1 MVKKCWHFSFFKKL
15 GNSAPQPTHPESA
28 SMRIINVSS
37 EKCRQVDVGKGIVIF
52 VASKHER
59 ANRRKMLMMITNRA
73 GKRGFTLA
81 EMLIVAALIA
91 LFSGLFIF
99 SIETQYTLNKQ
110 KASVAECRQ
119 IATAMSFAQQDI
131 GFFPKICFLRFN
143 STNLIS
149 LLSGMSFDAVEY
161 HSLSVGDLQSR
172 LLKQWKGPYAAFA
185 QDRTVKM
192 QFISNGITREFDW
205 PADPFGNPYV
215 AYFVTTDPPSGGNPI
230 RHRFVWNA
238 GERPNEF
245 AGIVS
250 YGRNRVPGLGDMPP
264 ETAVN
269 QRKGYRLYL
278 ETANPRVFQLLQAGA
293 DPTGGTNPYNT
304 PNGRLNMILLDPLA
318 GAVDTLGPRIRETGS
333 DDRYV
338 EF

>member
-1 MVKKCWHFSFFKKL
+1 M
-15 GNSAPQPTHPESA
+15 
-28 SMRIINVSS
+28 MRTVT
-37 EKCRQVDVGKGIVIF
+37 KGRQN
-52 VASKHER
+52 E
-59 ANRRKMLMMITNRA
+59 
-73 GKRGFTLA
+73 RGFTLA
-81 EMLIVAALIA
+81 EMLIVASLIA

-99 SIETQYTLNKQ
+99 SIQTQFILNKQ

-119 IATAMSFAQQDI
+119 IATAMSFAQQDL

-149 LLSGMSFDAVEY
+149 LLSGMGFDAVEY

-172 LLKQWKGPYAAFA
+172 LIKQWKGPYAAFA
-185 QDRTVKM
+185 QERTVKM
-192 QFISNGITREFDW
+192 RFVSNSVTREFDW

-215 AYFVTTDPPSGGNPI
+215 AYFVTTDPPSAGNPV

-238 GERPNEF
+238 GEKPNEF

-250 YGRNRVPGLGDMPP
+250 YGRNRVPGLGDNPD

-269 QRKGYRLYL
+269 QRKAYRLYI
-278 ETANPRVFQLLQAGA
+278 ETANPRVFQLLQAGT
-293 DPTGGTNPYNT
+293 DPTGASNPYNT

-318 GAVDTLGPRIRETGS
+318 GSVDTLGPRIRETGS

>member
-1 MVKKCWHFSFFKKL
+1 MVKRAKGEYAEPTDGGDAPSQKL
-15 GNSAPQPTHPESA
+15 VFAQRTNHVIGLNGHEHCVDTESRTVI
-28 SMRIINVSS
+28 SLVTRQERTEQKTMRTRYTGRHS
-37 EKCRQVDVGKGIVIF
+37 Q
-52 VASKHER
+52 
-59 ANRRKMLMMITNRA
+59 
-73 GKRGFTLA
+73 RGFTLA

-119 IATAMSFAQQDI
+119 IATAMSFAQQDV

-143 STNLIS
+143 STNLVS
-149 LLSGMSFDAVEY
+149 VLTGMGYDALEY
-161 HSLSVGDLQSR
+161 HSLPVGDLQAR
-172 LLKQWKGPYAAFA
+172 LFKQWKGPYAAFS
-185 QDRTVKM
+185 QDRTIKM
-192 QFISNGITREFDW
+192 QFVSNSITREFDW

-215 AYFVTTDPPSGGNPI
+215 AYFVTTDPPSGGNPV
-230 RHRFVWNA
+230 RHRFIWSA
-238 GERPNEF
+238 GEKPNEF

-250 YGRNRVPGLGDMPP
+250 YGRNRVPGLGDMPDP
-264 ETAVN
+264 NAVN
-269 QRKGYRLYL
+269 QRKAYRLYA
-278 ETANPRVFQLLQAGA
+278 ETANPKVFQLLQAGA
-293 DPTGGTNPYNT
+293 DPTSGANPYNT
-304 PNGRLNMILLDPLA
+304 PNGRLNMILIDPLA

>member
-1 MVKKCWHFSFFKKL
+1 MVKKCWRFSFIREC
-15 GNSAPQPTHPESA
+15 GSTAPQPTHPEFA
-28 SMRIINVSS
+28 STKIVNLTSG
-37 EKCRQVDVGKGIVIF
+37 KCGRVDVGKGSVIF
-52 VASKHER
+52 VATKRER
-59 ANRRKMLMMITNRA
+59 ANHRKMRTMITRRTSE
-73 GKRGFTLA
+73 RGFTLA

-119 IATAMSFAQQDI
+119 IATAMSFAQQDLGI
-131 GFFPKICFLRFN
+131 FPKICFLRFN

-149 LLSGMSFDAVEY
+149 LLTGMGFDAVEY
-161 HSLSVGDLQSR
+161 HSLPVGDLQAR
-172 LLKQWKGPYAAFA
+172 LVKQWKGPYAAFA

-192 QFISNGITREFDW
+192 QFVSNNITREFDW

-215 AYFVTTDPPSGGNPI
+215 AYFVTTDPPSGGNPV
-230 RHRFVWNA
+230 RHRFIWSA
-238 GERPNEF
+238 GEKPNEF

-264 ETAVN
+264 EAAVN
-269 QRKGYRLYL
+269 QRKSYRLYL

-293 DPTGGTNPYNT
+293 DPTGSSNPYNV

>member
-1 MVKKCWHFSFFKKL
+1 MELFDSVQKGSEGPAALDGRSAQRDQKQETFFGVNKCE
-15 GNSAPQPTHPESA
+15 G
-28 SMRIINVSS
+28 
-37 EKCRQVDVGKGIVIF
+37 VDAGFEHVI
-52 VASKHER
+52 SLTPRRER
-59 ANRRKMLMMITNRA
+59 AHAETMRRFQTHRSCRK
-73 GKRGFTLA
+73 GFTLA

-99 SIETQYTLNKQ
+99 SIETTYRINQQ

-119 IATAMSFAQQDI
+119 IATAMSFAHQDL
-131 GFFPKICFLRFN
+131 GFFPKICFLKFN

-149 LLSGMSFDAVEY
+149 LLTGMGFDAVEY
-161 HSLSVGDLQSR
+161 HSMSVGDLQSR

-192 QFISNGITREFDW
+192 QFTSNAVTKEFDW

-230 RHRFVWNA
+230 RHRFIWNA
-238 GERPNEF
+238 GEKPNEF

-250 YGRNRVPGLGDMPP
+250 YGRNKVPGLGDLPDP
-264 ETAVN
+264 AAVT
-269 QRKGYRLYL
+269 QRKAYRLYN
-278 ETANPRVFQLLQAGA
+278 ETANPRVFVLLQAGN
-293 DPTGGTNPYNT
+293 DPTSGANPYNS
-304 PNGRLNMILLDPLA
+304 PSGRLNMILLDPLA
-318 GAVDTLGPRIRETGS
+318 GSVDTLGPRIRETGS

>member
-1 MVKKCWHFSFFKKL
+1 M
-15 GNSAPQPTHPESA
+15 QPLMTRSCH
-28 SMRIINVSS
+28 
-37 EKCRQVDVGKGIVIF
+37 
-52 VASKHER
+52 SK
-59 ANRRKMLMMITNRA
+59 
-73 GKRGFTLA
+73 GFTLA

-119 IATAMSFAQQDI
+119 IATAMSFAQQDL
-131 GFFPKICFLRFN
+131 GFFPKICFLRLN
-143 STNLIS
+143 ATNLIS
-149 LLSGMSFDAVEY
+149 MLTGAGYDAVEY

-185 QDRTVKM
+185 QDRTVRM
-192 QFISNGITREFDW
+192 QFTTNGILKEFDW

-230 RHRFVWNA
+230 RHRFIWNA
-238 GERPNEF
+238 GEKPNEF

-250 YGRNRVPGLGDMPP
+250 YGRNRVPGLGDMPDP
-264 ETAVN
+264 AAVN
-269 QRKGYRLYL
+269 QRKAYRLYN
-278 ETANPRVFQLLQAGA
+278 ETANPRVFQLLQAGP
-293 DPTGGTNPYNT
+293 DPTSASNPYNQ
-304 PNGRLNMILLDPLA
+304 PSGRLNMILLDPLA
-318 GAVDTLGPRIRETGS
+318 GSVDTLGPRIRETGT